1 MERENAR
8 MVENEEQLAEK
19 RLKLDYRDLRL
30 DKVCGETWD
39 RLLSQETVSQQDLR
53 SGVSV
58 GIPQARRGEAWQLLV
73 SRSDSSQLAEHTEK
87 FPNMTAKYSSLKS
100 QLTSHQH
107 AIPIDLGSE
116 NITGLSTI

>member
-73 SRSDSSQLAEHTEK
+73 SRSDSSQLAEH
-87 FPNMTAKYSSLKS
+87 MLSAHS
-100 QLTSHQH
+100 QLIRVPGHTEQHTPTRTSHPQNSVP
-107 AIPIDLGSE
+107 AS
-116 NITGLSTI
+116 